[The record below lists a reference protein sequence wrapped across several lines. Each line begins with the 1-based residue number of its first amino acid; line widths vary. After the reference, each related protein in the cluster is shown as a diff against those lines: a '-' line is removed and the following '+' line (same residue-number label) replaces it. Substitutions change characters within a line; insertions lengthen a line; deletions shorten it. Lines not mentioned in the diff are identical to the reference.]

1 MKNIKNLLNNGLYLV
16 ATPIGN
22 LNDISLRAL
31 KILRES
37 KFIVCENPLHSS
49 KLLKEYDIKKKLLSL
64 HDYNEDAI
72 INKVSKHLSKSIVC
86 LISDSGSPLIS
97 DPGFKLVKYC
107 IEKNIFVTSVPGATS
122 IIPSLQLSGIPINSF
137 TFNGFIPKKIKS
149 ANELLETSKNI
160 AGAQIFFSSSHRLIE
175 NIKLIKKYF
184 GNRKITVCKE
194 ITKLNEQYLRANVN
208 EVIDKLDNKYFKIKG
223 EFVLIIEGEN
233 KTNVSQINKN
243 TIEIMLDISKKFSL
257 TETVKIV
264 HKLSGISKKD
274 LYEIALLKLKDGNE

>member
-1 MKNIKNLLNNGLYLV
+1 MDL
-16 ATPIGN
+16 
-22 LNDISLRAL
+22 
-31 KILRES
+31 
-37 KFIVCENPLHSS
+37 FQ
-49 KLLKEYDIKKKLLSL
+49 KK
-64 HDYNEDAI
+64 
-72 INKVSKHLSKSIVC
+72 
-86 LISDSGSPLIS
+86 
-97 DPGFKLVKYC
+97 
-107 IEKNIFVTSVPGATS
+107 T
-122 IIPSLQLSGIPINSF
+122 
-137 TFNGFIPKKIKS
+137 KS
-149 ANELLETSKNI
+149 ATELLELSKKMG
-160 AGAQIFFSSSHRLIE
+160 GAQIYFSSSHRLIE

-223 EFVLIIEGEN
+223 EFVLIIEGKN

>member
-1 MKNIKNLLNNGLYLV
+1 MKNIKNILNNGLYLV

-22 LNDISLRAL
+22 LGDISLRAL
-31 KILRES
+31 KILRDS
-37 KFIVCENPLHSS
+37 KIIICENPLHSS

-64 HDYNEDAI
+64 HDYNEDII
-72 INKVSKHLSKSIVC
+72 INRVSKYLSKSIVC

-107 IEKNIFVTSVPGATS
+107 IEKNIFVTSAPGATS

-137 TFNGFIPKKIKS
+137 TFNGFIPKKTKS
-149 ANELLETSKNI
+149 ATELLELSKKMG
-160 AGAQIFFSSSHRLIE
+160 GAQIYFSSSHRLIE

-184 GNRKITVCKE
+184 GNRKITICKE
-194 ITKLNEQYLRANVN
+194 ITKLNERCLRTNLSEAI
-208 EVIDKLDNKYFKIKG
+208 EKLDDKHFKIKG
-223 EFVLIIEGEN
+223 EFVLIIEGKN

-274 LYEIALLKLKDGNE
+274 LYDVALLKIKDGDV